1 MNKTA
6 EFFLKYLY
14 VFIYYILLDGTMI
27 ALYSKNAF
35 GKMIK
40 KIQGGK
46 NMQTRMLP
54 TILCFLLLA
63 FGINYFVLPK
73 IRKEHIVKDCL
84 QYGAVF
90 GLVVYGVYDLTNL
103 GTFINFNWGT
113 AIIDIIWGGVLGF
126 VVSILATLS
135 WKATEKK

>member
-1 MNKTA
+1 VASN
-6 EFFLKYLY
+6 
-14 VFIYYILLDGTMI
+14 
-27 ALYSKNAF
+27 
-35 GKMIK
+35 
-40 KIQGGK
+40 
-46 NMQTRMLP
+46 
-54 TILCFLLLA
+54 
-63 FGINYFVLPK
+63 
-73 IRKEHIVKDCL
+73 
-84 QYGAVF
+84 GAVF

>member
-1 MNKTA
+1 MNATA
-6 EFFLKYLY
+6 QFFLSYLY
-14 VFIYYILLDGTMI
+14 VFIYYIVLDGAMI

-46 NMQTRMLP
+46 NMQTRFLP
-54 TILCFLLLA
+54 TILCFLVLA

-73 IRKEHIVKDCL
+73 IRDDHIVKDCA

-103 GTFINFNWGT
+103 GTLINFNWGT
-113 AIIDIIWGGVLGF
+113 ALIDIAWGGILGF
-126 VVSILATLS
+126 VISLLAKYSILSTV
-135 WKATEKK
+135 KK